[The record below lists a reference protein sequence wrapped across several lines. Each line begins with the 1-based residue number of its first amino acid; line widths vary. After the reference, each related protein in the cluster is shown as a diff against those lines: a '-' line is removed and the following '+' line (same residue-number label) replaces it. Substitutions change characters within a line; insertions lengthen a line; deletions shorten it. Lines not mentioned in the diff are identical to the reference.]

1 MQGLVGPLLR
11 QWQRLVAWCLRRH
24 EDLDLGQRE
33 GQEAQILPQPAPGR
47 EGIRSDLGQ
56 PLVME
61 AASSR
66 LTEQEDEEPS
76 IGQEDILTI
85 WFFVWPL

>member
-1 MQGLVGPLLR
+1 MV
-11 QWQRLVAWCLRRH
+11 LRRH
-24 EDLDLGQRE
+24 EDLHLGQRE

-47 EGIRSDLGQ
+47 EGIGSDLGQ

-76 IGQEDILTI
+76 IDQEDIFDHMAKGGARSGNSSRVKLVTS
-85 WFFVWPL
+85 